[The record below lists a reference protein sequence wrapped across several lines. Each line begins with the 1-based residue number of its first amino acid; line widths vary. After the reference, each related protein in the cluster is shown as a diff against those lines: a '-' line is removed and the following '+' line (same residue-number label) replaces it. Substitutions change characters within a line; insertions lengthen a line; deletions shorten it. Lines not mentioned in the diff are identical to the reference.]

1 MENEKIHSFVIRVY
15 GLVINKSAQILLTD
29 EYLFDQRMTKFP
41 GGGLEFG
48 EGPEDCIK
56 REAIEEFGQ
65 DIEII
70 SHFYTTGFFQR
81 ALFFENHQLLSIY
94 YRVKFK
100 EEPRFR
106 ISGKAFDFD
115 DINGS
120 QSFRW
125 VSVDSLTAKDLS
137 FPIDRFVLDMLKN
150 ADRAGIYT

>member
-1 MENEKIHSFVIRVY
+1 MENGKIRNLIIRVY
-15 GLVINKSAQILLTD
+15 GLVTNKSAQILLSD
-29 EYLFDQRMTKFP
+29 EYLFDRRMTKFP

-56 REAIEEFGQ
+56 REAFEEFGQ

-70 SHFYTTGFFQR
+70 KHFYTTGFFQR

-94 YRVKFK
+94 YRIRLK

-106 ISGKAFDFD
+106 ISEKPFDFEEV
-115 DINGS
+115 NGS

-125 VSVDSLTAKDLS
+125 AGIHKLTNKDLS
-137 FPIDRFVLDMLKN
+137 FPIDRHVLKLLKN
-150 ADRAGIYT
+150 TDRAELCS